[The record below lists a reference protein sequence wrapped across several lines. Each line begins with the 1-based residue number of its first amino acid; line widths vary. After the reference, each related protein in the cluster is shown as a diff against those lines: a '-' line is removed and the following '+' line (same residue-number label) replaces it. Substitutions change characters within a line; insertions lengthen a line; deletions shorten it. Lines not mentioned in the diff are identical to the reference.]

1 MANFSDIPKDL
12 KHFAFTLQAN
22 TETRQREVAL
32 TITRELMQ
40 RNPKKTGRSA
50 GNWQVGMNR
59 PKLIAQAPPVSE
71 RASDEELSKSSKL
84 FVQKQLSKAINDITK
99 GTLRGDDPVI
109 YISNTINYVVY
120 LNTTRPSPQ
129 AAPGW
134 IEASIRF
141 GADST
146 KGVKLT

>member
-1 MANFSDIPKDL
+1 MADFSEIPKDL

-50 GNWQVGMNR
+50 GNWQVGVNR
-59 PKLIAQAPPVSE
+59 PKLIVQQPPDPEKVKSGE
-71 RASDEELSKSSKL
+71 ISKTAHA
-84 FVQKQLSKAINDITK
+84 FVKKQLTKAISEITNSPLS
-99 GTLRGDDPVI
+99 GLDPVI
-109 YISNTINYVVY
+109 YISNTVDYVVL
-120 LNTTRPSPQ
+120 LNTIRPSKQ

-134 IEASIRF
+134 IESSIRF

-146 KGVKLT
+146 KGVKLS

>member
-1 MANFSDIPKDL
+1 
-12 KHFAFTLQAN
+12 
-22 TETRQREVAL
+22 
-32 TITRELMQ
+32 MQ

-59 PKLIAQAPPVSE
+59 PKLIAQAPPIPE
-71 RASDEELSKSSKL
+71 SKSAEDFSKSADA
-84 FVQKQLSKAINDITK
+84 FVRKQLSAAINEITK
-99 GTLRGDDPVI
+99 GKLIGDDPTI

-141 GADST
+141 GANST
-146 KGVKLT
+146 QGVKIK